1 MNLDNLNL
9 DNLEVPSFFF
19 FLIHYL
25 LIGLSQILQVPNN
38 TPQLSFL
45 NSKKIYNEQLPYKLK
60 HLKVLRNETNGNR
73 VSQ

>member
-9 DNLEVPSFFF
+9 DNLEVP
-19 FLIHYL
+19 
-25 LIGLSQILQVPNN
+25 IGLNQILQVPNN
-38 TPQLSFL
+38 IPQLSFL

>member
-9 DNLEVPSFFF
+9 DNLEVPSFF